1 MSDRADRGEAVVI
14 DPIPIAAIIGA
25 YLIGAIPFGLLLG
38 KAAGI
43 DVREAGSGN
52 IGATNVARTAG
63 KKIGVLT
70 LFLDAAKGAL
80 PISIGDRVL
89 HLPSVWLCAVG
100 LAAVIGHVFP
110 IYLKLRGGKG
120 VATALGVFL
129 ALSPAST
136 GVAVAVFL
144 VTFLVTKIVSL
155 GSLIGA
161 IVLTVA
167 SWFIDGRPE
176 VTVLAVVCT
185 LIIAV
190 RHQGN
195 IRRMLEHTE
204 PGV

>member
-1 MSDRADRGEAVVI
+1 MVI
-14 DPIPIAAIIGA
+14 DPIPLLAILAA
-25 YLIGAIPFGLLLG
+25 YLVGAIPFGLLLG

-43 DVREAGSGN
+43 DVRQAGSGN

-63 KKIGVLT
+63 RGIGILT
-70 LFLDAAKGAL
+70 LILDAAKGAAPVL
-80 PISIGDRVL
+80 VADRLL
-89 HLPSVWLCAVG
+89 HFDAIWVASAG
-100 LAAVIGHVFP
+100 LAAVVGHVLP

-129 ALSPAST
+129 ALSPACT
-136 GVAVAVFL
+136 GIAVAAFL

-161 IVLTVA
+161 IVLTV
-167 SWFIDGRPE
+167 SSRFVDGRLE

-185 LIIAV
+185 LIIVV

-195 IRRMLEHTE
+195 IRRMIDKRE

>member
-1 MSDRADRGEAVVI
+1 MVI
-14 DPIPIAAIIGA
+14 DPIPIAAIICA

-43 DVREAGSGN
+43 DVRQAGSGN

-70 LFLDAAKGAL
+70 LFLDAAKGAF
-80 PISIGDRVL
+80 PILIADRLL
-89 HLPSVWLCAVG
+89 HLAPVWLSAVG
-100 LAAVIGHVFP
+100 LAAVVGHVLP

-136 GVAVAVFL
+136 GVAVAAFL

-161 IVLTVA
+161 IALTCV
-167 SWFIDGRPE
+167 SWFVDGRRE

-185 LIIAV
+185 LIILV

>member
-1 MSDRADRGEAVVI
+1 MVSWVEL
-14 DPIPIAAIIGA
+14 AAIAIA
-25 YLIGAIPFGLLLG
+25 YLAGAIPFGLLLG
-38 KAAGI
+38 KIAGV

-63 KKIGVLT
+63 KGIGVVT
-70 LFLDAAKGAL
+70 LILDAAKGAAPVAVADRL
-80 PISIGDRVL
+80 LHFDPIWVS
-89 HLPSVWLCAVG
+89 AVG
-100 LAAVIGHVFP
+100 LATVVGHVFP
-110 IYLKLRGGKG
+110 LYLRFRGGKG

-129 ALSPAST
+129 ALSPICT
-136 GVAVAVFL
+136 GIAVAAFL

-161 IVLTVA
+161 IVLTST

-176 VTVLAVVCT
+176 VTVLAGVCT
-185 LIIAV
+185 GIIVV

-195 IRRMLEHTE
+195 IRRMIEKRE